1 MAFHTS
7 SPSKGAKGGN
17 RKSTSLPAETVEYL
31 KAWMMSPEHV
41 AHPYPTEQEKAQIM
55 ADTGIELK
63 QLTNWFV
70 NNRKRYWK
78 PRVEAKLQQ
87 RFASGRGSDS
97 GSPSNHQSPISVP
110 GESYCGGDALTMSI
124 NRAHKAALLQHAHQA
139 AAVGRGGRGGTNYD
153 FSAHTVS
160 ECSASSSACNSDDDS
175 IDTGVGSF
183 LSASWKA
190 QQSFQGGKSLL
201 SPSSLGIAASA
212 ANINSGATPL
222 RREEVDVYVLRP
234 ENGDADAL
242 PTIRDMTIKSNAPS
256 DRILATFPKIP
267 IHYTIPEEIEHD
279 RKKVQTRRDGEVL
292 RVKKHYLKLYLATRG
307 IHSVSSPLGVQSMY
321 VENKP
326 NNVSLPASPYFPD
339 SVGMNTSPSSPVKRD
354 FTSKIKPYL
363 SNSSS
368 GSDVSS
374 NLHTVSPLASHKA
387 ALGQRPRAYT
397 CTAIEGTKGSI
408 DNDGGITRRKR
419 ARTSSII
426 NGGEK
431 EWRELCQ
438 NAQSLHCDSLPGLE
452 EAAKMFGYAC

>member
-1 MAFHTS
+1 
-7 SPSKGAKGGN
+7 
-17 RKSTSLPAETVEYL
+17 
-31 KAWMMSPEHV
+31 
-41 AHPYPTEQEKAQIM
+41 
-55 ADTGIELK
+55 
-63 QLTNWFV
+63 
-70 NNRKRYWK
+70 
-78 PRVEAKLQQ
+78 
-87 RFASGRGSDS
+87 
-97 GSPSNHQSPISVP
+97 
-110 GESYCGGDALTMSI
+110 
-124 NRAHKAALLQHAHQA
+124 
-139 AAVGRGGRGGTNYD
+139 
-153 FSAHTVS
+153 
-160 ECSASSSACNSDDDS
+160 
-175 IDTGVGSF
+175 
-183 LSASWKA
+183 
-190 QQSFQGGKSLL
+190 
-201 SPSSLGIAASA
+201 
-212 ANINSGATPL
+212 
-222 RREEVDVYVLRP
+222 
-234 ENGDADAL
+234 
-242 PTIRDMTIKSNAPS
+242 MTIKSNAPS

-292 RVKKHYLKLYLATRG
+292 RLKKHYLKLYLATRG

>member
-1 MAFHTS
+1 MAFHKS
-7 SPSKGAKGGN
+7 SPSKGGN

-97 GSPSNHQSPISVP
+97 IPQSPISVP
-110 GESYCGGDALTMSI
+110 GADALTMSI
-124 NRAHKAALLQHAHQA
+124 NRAHKAALLQHANQA

-190 QQSFQGGKSLL
+190 AQSIQGGKSHH

-307 IHSVSSPLGVQSMY
+307 IHSVSSPLGVQSSMY

-326 NNVSLPASPYFPD
+326 NNVSLPASPYFPE
-339 SVGMNTSPSSPVKRD
+339 SVGMNTSASSPVKGE
-354 FTSKIKPYL
+354 FSSKIKPYL
-363 SNSSS
+363 SNRSS
-368 GSDVSS
+368 GGDISS
-374 NLHTVSPLASHKA
+374 NLHTVSPLAFHKA
-387 ALGQRPRAYT
+387 APGQRPRAYT
-397 CTAIEGTKGSI
+397 CTAIEGSNNSL
-408 DNDGGITRRKR
+408 DNDDGNTRRKR